1 MFFDKG
7 RNFLEI
13 LQYKGYVSVNDTHL
27 INEKA
32 HHTAFINLPDSYT
45 ARAIPSVPEIRLRRT
60 DTTLDLSQKAEKV

>member
-1 MFFDKG
+1 MP
-7 RNFLEI
+7 
-13 LQYKGYVSVNDTHL
+13 L

-45 ARAIPSVPEIRLRRT
+45 ARAIPPVPEIRLRRT